1 MYPSK
6 FVFNESKSLFPSS
19 TSMDLVGTY
28 SVIGSYSRSE
38 KASFLHLFDGEMK
51 GEEGG
56 RGGGNDLLY
65 SK

>member
-51 GEEGG
+51 GGRREG
-56 RGGGNDLLY
+56 RGGEWLTFQ
-65 SK
+65 